1 MNILDSIAGKIKNV
15 LISDKLPTGDDIP
28 TIATLKAVSDRYTL
42 SSILPYERYDEQ
54 SQIYYN
60 TDTYGFMIYCAPS
73 TGLVS
78 ENIAVLNG
86 IFKSIHPT
94 GTHIQVSII
103 SDSNIEYILDNWKEA
118 RGHSEEAVKD
128 NLQADAERQKQVKDN
143 DAMFKLLASNR
154 VAHLKDGKW
163 NTKIQSQPY
172 ILRNYH
178 LIITYSRP
186 YDKTFDPT
194 NIEAFAPEIERMQR
208 TKGAMIST
216 LATAKIPA
224 KNFHPNHFIN
234 IMNGIFNPKLGEQP
248 PLHYDEENFLN
259 EQLVSAETVF
269 LPSAAGATIVHG
281 EEKFSMLPFHVR
293 QFPKVWSAARN
304 GELIGAFYNN
314 ILRVGCPFIVTLNVL
329 IPDQTSSKSSAI
341 THSTRATQM
350 ADSPIAKYLPQWAER
365 KVDWQFTVDN
375 IENGEKLLESCY
387 QIILLTKQGTE
398 QAVEESLKSLYS
410 SIGWQ
415 ITRSR
420 YTALHAFLNALP
432 MGASKDILQ
441 GMRTFKYYKRTLSWT
456 CTNIAPFVAEWKG
469 HSNPMMIFSGR
480 RGQIA
485 YFDPFE
491 NDKGNYNIACCA
503 TSGSGKSFVTQ
514 DWVFNCLGS
523 GGRAFIIDCGHSYR
537 NLCRLLNGT
546 YIDFG
551 DYTKTLCV
559 NPFSNIRDEFI
570 EVNGQPTATTHFEEQ
585 LPMIKLLI
593 MQAATGNEPLNKK
606 EEAFIERAIV
616 QAWEEKKNEA
626 CFDDVIQNLKVDD
639 LEESHRDS
647 GTGIDLAAALTSYS
661 KQGMYGKYVNGKNNV
676 DLTNPFV
683 VMDLD
688 ALNKTPDLQSVA
700 LLMLMMQI
708 TQIMYL
714 SGNKAQRKLCII
726 DEAWRLLKAS
736 STAGALHAAKNI
748 EEGYRV
754 ARKHG
759 GSFMTITQ
767 RISDYFE
774 SETTK
779 SALMN
784 SDFTIYLRQKPEEL
798 TSAIEKSYI
807 DNADGKIDIL
817 RSLETIQGQ
826 YSELAVSSPDGMA
839 VFRLITDKV
848 TEKIYSTSPKEV
860 EFLKR
865 EQAKGVPLMEAIQLL
880 INQ

>member
-1 MNILDSIAGKIKNV
+1 MSIFEKFAGKIKNV
-15 LISDKLPTGDDIP
+15 LMSDNLPTGDDLP
-28 TIATLKAVSDRYTL
+28 TISTLKAVSDRYTL
-42 SSILPYERYDEQ
+42 SSILPYERYDEK

-60 TDTYGFMIYCAPS
+60 TDTYGFMVYCAPS

-78 ENIAVLNG
+78 ENISVLSG
-86 IFKSIHPT
+86 LFKTVHPT
-94 GTHIQVSII
+94 GTLIQVSII
-103 SDSNIEYILDNWKEA
+103 SDSNIEYILDNWKAA
-118 RGHSEEAVKD
+118 RGHS
-128 NLQADAERQKQVKDN
+128 QDAYHAHAGNPELQKQISDN

-154 VAHLKDGKW
+154 VAHLKHGKW
-163 NTKIQSQPY
+163 DTRIPDQPY

-178 LIITYSRP
+178 LIITYSKP
-186 YDKTFDPT
+186 YDSTYDPK
-194 NIEAFAPEIERMQR
+194 NIEAFQPEIDRMQR

-216 LATAKIPA
+216 LATARIPA
-224 KNFHPNHFIN
+224 KNFAPSHFIN
-234 IMNGIFNPKLGEQP
+234 IMNGILNPKQGEQP
-248 PLHYDEENFLN
+248 ALEYDEDNFIN
-259 EQLVSAETVF
+259 SQIVSPETAF
-269 LPSAAGATIVHG
+269 LPEAGGATIVHG
-281 EEKFSMLPFHVR
+281 DEKYSMIPFHVR
-293 QFPKVWSAARN
+293 QFPKVWSGVRN
-304 GELIGAFYNN
+304 GELIGAFDNN
-314 ILRVGCPFIVTLNVL
+314 VLRIGCPFILTFNVL
-329 IPDQTSSKSSAI
+329 IPDQTSSKSAAV
-341 THSTRATQM
+341 TNSTRATQM

-365 KVDWQFTVDN
+365 KVDWQFTVDS

-387 QIILLTKQGTE
+387 QIILITKQGSE
-398 QAVEESLKSLYS
+398 QAVEEGLKSLYGS
-410 SIGWQ
+410 LGWV

-441 GMRTFKYYKRTLSWT
+441 GMRTFKYYKRTLSRT
-456 CTNIAPFVAEWKG
+456 CTNLAPFVAEWKG
-469 HSNPMMIFSGR
+469 HASPMMVFSGR

-491 NDKGNYNIACCA
+491 NDKGNYNMSCCA
-503 TSGSGKSFVTQ
+503 TSGSGKSFFTQ

-551 DYTKTLCV
+551 DYTSTLCV
-559 NPFSNIRDEFI
+559 NPFTHIKDEHI
-570 EVNGQPTATTHFEEQ
+570 QVNGQETGTTHFEEQ
-585 LPMIKLLI
+585 LPMIKLLV
-593 MQAATGNEPLNKK
+593 MQAATGDKPLNKK
-606 EEAFIERAIV
+606 EEAFIERAIIK
-616 QAWEEKKNEA
+616 AWTEKKSEA

-639 LEESHRDS
+639 LKESERDS

-661 KQGMYGKYVNGKNNV
+661 KEGMYGKYVNGVNNV

-726 DEAWRLLKAS
+726 DEAWRLLKPS
-736 STAGALHAAKNI
+736 SSAGASHAAKNI

-767 RISDYFE
+767 RISDYYE
-774 SETTK
+774 NETTK

-798 TSAIEKSYI
+798 TTAITKGYI
-807 DNADGKIDIL
+807 DNADGKIDVL
-817 RSLETIQGQ
+817 RSLETKQGQ
-826 YSELAVSSPDGMA
+826 YSEAAISSPDGLA
-839 VFRLITDKV
+839 VFRLLVDRV

-860 EFLKR
+860 EFLKQQ
-865 EQAKGVPLMEAIQLL
+865 QARGIPLMEAISLL
-880 INQ
+880 LNK